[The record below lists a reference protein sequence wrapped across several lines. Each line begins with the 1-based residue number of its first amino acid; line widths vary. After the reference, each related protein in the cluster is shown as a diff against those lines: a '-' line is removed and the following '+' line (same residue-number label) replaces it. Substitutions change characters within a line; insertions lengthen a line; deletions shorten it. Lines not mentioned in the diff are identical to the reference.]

1 MSTEHFIPGKDASLE
16 AAITRMQGQLAAL
29 GFQVEEKSW
38 LNPIKGI
45 WSVHVADR
53 DCPLLYTNGKGASQL
68 AARASA
74 LGEFFER
81 LSCHYFWTHY
91 HLGPHYAAHD
101 FTHFPQERWFA
112 PGKGGRWPAEILSK
126 KLHAFYNP
134 DKALDAEVLVD
145 HNSGN
150 VARGICAL
158 PFVRQADGETVYF
171 PANILGNLYLSN
183 GMSAGNSAP
192 EARAQALAE
201 IVERAVKFR
210 VIREGLCLP
219 DVPEAVLARYPA
231 LAAEVAA
238 LRAAGFGILVKDASL
253 GGAFPVLCVALLN
266 PQDQGCFLSFGAHPN
281 FGIALERALTE
292 LLQGRALDALGGFPE
307 PDFDLE
313 EVASAPNLEIHFVDS
328 SGQVGWAFFGAK
340 PDFEFTDWN
349 HPGSTQD
356 DCDLLAH
363 AIAAEGHDIYIA
375 DYPQLGMY
383 ACRIIVPGFSEIY
396 PVDDLEYEN
405 SSFGNRVR
413 DAILHLDTLTD
424 EDCGDLLDTLNA
436 GGIADQRPVAALIGL
451 APDPGTFWEDVRV
464 GELKALLALAC
475 GDAEAIREGCDW
487 VRHFGQLNA
496 QRRLV
501 YRCIEVLVRF
511 DEGDAPLP
519 ERSTLEALYGT
530 ATLERAVALLEGR
543 ERFFGEVGPGA
554 DLAGSALHQRL
565 LAAYAKVRAPHQGA
579 SK

>member
-1 MSTEHFIPGKDASLE
+1 
-16 AAITRMQGQLAAL
+16 
-29 GFQVEEKSW
+29 
-38 LNPIKGI
+38 
-45 WSVHVADR
+45 
-53 DCPLLYTNGKGASQL
+53 
-68 AARASA
+68 
-74 LGEFFER
+74 
-81 LSCHYFWTHY
+81 
-91 HLGPHYAAHD
+91 
-101 FTHFPQERWFA
+101 
-112 PGKGGRWPAEILSK
+112 
-126 KLHAFYNP
+126 
-134 DKALDAEVLVD
+134 
-145 HNSGN
+145 
-150 VARGICAL
+150 
-158 PFVRQADGETVYF
+158 
-171 PANILGNLYLSN
+171 
-183 GMSAGNSAP
+183 
-192 EARAQALAE
+192 
-201 IVERAVKFR
+201 
-210 VIREGLCLP
+210 
-219 DVPEAVLARYPA
+219 
-231 LAAEVAA
+231 
-238 LRAAGFGILVKDASL
+238 
-253 GGAFPVLCVALLN
+253 
-266 PQDQGCFLSFGAHPN
+266 
-281 FGIALERALTE
+281 
-292 LLQGRALDALGGFPE
+292 
-307 PDFDLE
+307 
-313 EVASAPNLEIHFVDS
+313 
-328 SGQVGWAFFGAK
+328 
-340 PDFEFTDWN
+340 
-349 HPGSTQD
+349 
-356 DCDLLAH
+356 
-363 AIAAEGHDIYIA
+363 
-375 DYPQLGMY
+375 MY

>member
-1 MSTEHFIPGKDASLE
+1 MSSEHFIAGKDASLE
-16 AAITRMQGQLAAL
+16 AAIARMQQQLAAI
-29 GFQVEEKSW
+29 GFTVEEKSW
-38 LNPIKGI
+38 LNPIEGI

-53 DCPLLYTNGKGASQL
+53 DCPLLYTNGKGATQL

-81 LSCHYFWTHY
+81 LACNYFWTHY
-91 HLGPHYAAHD
+91 HLGAQYAAHD
-101 FTHFPQERWFA
+101 FTHFPQERWFT
-112 PGKGGRWPAEILSK
+112 PGKSGRWPAALLSK
-126 KLHAFYNP
+126 ELQAFYNP
-134 DKALDAEVLVD
+134 DQALDAEVLVD

-158 PFVRQADGETVYF
+158 PFVRQRDGERVYF
-171 PANILGNLYLSN
+171 PVNILGNLYLSN
-183 GMSAGNSAP
+183 GMAAGNSAP

-219 DVPEAVLARYPA
+219 DVPEAVLARHPA
-231 LAAEVAA
+231 LVAEIAA

-328 SGQVGWAFFGAK
+328 SGSVGWAFFGAE
-340 PDFEFTDWN
+340 PDFAFTDWN
-349 HPGSTQD
+349 FPGTTQD
-356 DCDLLAH
+356 DFDGLCRM
-363 AIAAEGHDIYIA
+363 ITAAGHDIYIA
-375 DYPQLGMY
+375 DYPHLGMY
-383 ACRIIVPGFSEIY
+383 ACRILVPGFSEIY

-413 DAILHLDTLTD
+413 DAILRLDTLSD
-424 EDCGDLLDTLNA
+424 EECGELLDTLNA

-464 GELKALLALAC
+464 GELKTLLALAC

-487 VRHFGQLNA
+487 VRHFSQLDPA
-496 QRRLV
+496 RRLV

-519 ERSTLEALYGT
+519 QRATLEALYGT
-530 ATLERAVALLEGR
+530 ATLERTMALLEGS
-543 ERFFGEVGPGA
+543 ERFFGVRGPGA
-554 DLAGSALHQRL
+554 EFSGCALHARL
-565 LAAYAKVRAPHQGA
+565 LAAFAKVRAQHFTGA
-579 SK
+579 